1 MAKQHV
7 EGGDGQANF
16 ELSDQMALRQYLFSF
31 VHDSGCCKQAV
42 CVYIGSAKS
51 ECLL

>member
-1 MAKQHV
+1 VVKQHA
-7 EGGDGQANF
+7 EGGEGQANF

-31 VHDSGCCKQAV
+31 VHDSGCWKKAV
-42 CVYIGSAKS
+42 CVYIGSAQS